1 MSALLA
7 RVRGARLALL
17 LVALSSAC
25 GYSSGLRVTERHRTV
40 GLEVFKN
47 DSFERDLERLL
58 YDELARALRDYSDAE
73 LVDPSKA
80 EVVVRGTIQT
90 YHRRSGIRSTDNQ
103 LLETGVY
110 IQVAANLHERG
121 STAEAPPVSAHCWVG
136 FVTGDAENERT
147 ARDRALRHIAEE
159 VVLDLFT
166 PVN

>member
-1 MSALLA
+1 MSALAAGMRTALIALGLA
-7 RVRGARLALL
+7 ALC
-17 LVALSSAC
+17 AAC
-25 GYSSGLRVTERHRTV
+25 GYSSGLRVAERHRTV
-40 GLEVFKN
+40 GIEVFKN

-73 LVDPSKA
+73 LVDPSEA

-90 YHRRSGIRSTDNQ
+90 YHRRSGIRSTDNR

-110 IQVAANLHERG
+110 IQVAASLHERG
-121 STAEAPPVSAHCWVG
+121 SAADPPPVNAHCWVG
-136 FVTGDAENERT
+136 FTTGDAENERT